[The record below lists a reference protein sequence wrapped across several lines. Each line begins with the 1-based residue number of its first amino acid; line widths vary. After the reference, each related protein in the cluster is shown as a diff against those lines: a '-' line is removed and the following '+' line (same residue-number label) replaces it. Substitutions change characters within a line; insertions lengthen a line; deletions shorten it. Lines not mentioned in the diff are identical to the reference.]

1 MMAIQDFLVM
11 VSQLLMGLSW
21 EPGSSNLDFK
31 LDYCLQPLGVVE
43 IETYKLLTRIYMEI
57 VKSGHMFVNKDRLRL
72 N

>member
-21 EPGSSNLDFK
+21 DPGSSNLVFK